1 MATRHR
7 AAAKALGRI
16 IAGRAEHPGEKRWLL
31 HSSRRGLVTG
41 AARDTFAGLR
51 GLRSSND
58 LLASPTRTRLMQE
71 RLAEEGYLLF
81 RDLLDRAK
89 VLALRRRIAAAL
101 RDLQWIDAQQPSDL
115 GTLVQAAPGDS
126 VTMDPHEWPIF
137 DRVQKMPEFHALP
150 HDPRL
155 LSTLEALFGE
165 SVLMH
170 PRHICRCSMV
180 TCRLLSHNKY
190 SIK

>member
-126 VTMDPHEWPIF
+126 VTMDPHDWPIF

-150 HDPRL
+150 HDPQL

-170 PRHICRCSMV
+170 PRHICRCSMFF
-180 TCRLLSHNKY
+180 
-190 SIK
+190 